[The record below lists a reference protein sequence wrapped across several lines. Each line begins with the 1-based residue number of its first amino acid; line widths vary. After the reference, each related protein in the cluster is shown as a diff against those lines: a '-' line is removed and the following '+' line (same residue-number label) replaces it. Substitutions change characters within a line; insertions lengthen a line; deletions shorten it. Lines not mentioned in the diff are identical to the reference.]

1 MKPVSELRIN
11 IGTKI
16 EDTAGMGISF
26 KSEDKVTPWGEGA
39 NLGKLEEETQK
50 PKRKYT
56 RKPKNVEQVD
66 ENKPETALNVAESVK
81 EGENEDKNAT
91 ETVDAVE
98 NEQNAL
104 SKDDVAQED

>member
-39 NLGKLEEETQK
+39 NLGKLEEEAQK

-56 RKPKNVEQVD
+56 RKPKTL
-66 ENKPETALNVAESVK
+66 NKLTKTSPKPL
-81 EGENEDKNAT
+81 
-91 ETVDAVE
+91 
-98 NEQNAL
+98 
-104 SKDDVAQED
+104 

>member
-1 MKPVSELRIN
+1 VKPVSELRIN

-39 NLGKLEEETQK
+39 NLGKLEEEAQK

-66 ENKPETALNVAESVK
+66 ENKLETSQNAVESVK
-81 EGENEDKNAT
+81 EDENKGEQRKR
-91 ETVDAVE
+91 
-98 NEQNAL
+98 
-104 SKDDVAQED
+104 